1 MIKRYLLIALTIC
14 CAMVLIAGPVN
25 KGNARQIANQFLQKQ
40 GKSVKHEPVRAP
52 QIRGEIGVIDEGAA
66 YYVFDTDDNQG
77 FVIVSGDDRTE
88 PILGYSTNG
97 AFDEDNMP
105 DNLKAWLQGYADQ
118 IELIATGKAMPAKV
132 PLHSEDIAQK
142 MSTTWNQSYPYNGLC
157 NFNSTLCVT
166 GCTATAISQVMNWNQ
181 WPQDATTSIPGY
193 TTRKNSYD
201 IPALAATT
209 FDWANMINDYS
220 SGYTTEQATAVA
232 YLMRYVGQAA
242 KMDYGPSSG
251 ASFGNVIYALV
262 NYFGYDDDIRYVKA
276 TGYTIAQ
283 WDAMIY
289 DELKLRPVPYEGY
302 STGGGHAFVI
312 DGYNSSDGTYYVNWG
327 WGGLHDGYYRLRV
340 MDAKGGGIGA
350 SSTSDGYAQNQGAIF
365 DMKKDDGTHETSGR
379 YFRGYMSMETDGKA
393 MRLYVQNPYCE
404 DITFENGIAMLNSDG
419 SVKEVFDI
427 SSQSYSYSGY
437 YSKGYIPDPN
447 YGMTADNTYK
457 FAFVSR
463 EQGDTEW
470 KKAYDEKCY
479 FEVVFRSYDDY
490 DIIVH
495 PKAELVVTGDEING
509 SLRAMDVHTY
519 NVTLR
524 NDGEE
529 FNNNLYF
536 FLQTPD
542 DSEMKL
548 LSRTSLALESNAT
561 DGVSFPFTPSAPGIY
576 SYKVTTDE
584 DGTNI
589 LADGDQE
596 IGKEKFLATE
606 LSYGVKDDSKLYISF
621 ENNGDVDYN
630 YYFLVVLYY
639 KNSSGEYVTEEQYWS
654 SRTLIPAGGGTG
666 EATFDIGSGK
676 ATNDYMAHIYYKN
689 DYDSDNPDTYYRVLQ
704 DIYFTV
710 GSDGKALVGI
720 EEVTTDTTSTTDG
733 KYYTIDGMLLSGKPA
748 KKGIYI
754 RNGKKVAM

>member
-52 QIRGEIGVIDEGAA
+52 QIRGEIGVIEEGAA

-142 MSTTWNQSYPYNGLC
+142 MSTTWNQSKPYNGLC
-157 NFNSTLCVT
+157 NYNSTLCVT

-193 TTRKNSYD
+193 TTKKNSYN

-220 SGYTTEQATAVA
+220 NGYTTEQATAVA

-251 ASFGNVIYALV
+251 ASFSNVIFALV

-365 DMKKDDGTHETSGR
+365 DIKPEDGTHEASGR

-393 MRLYVQNPYCE
+393 MRLYVQNPYFE

-419 SVKEVFDI
+419 SVKDVFDI

-437 YSKGYIPDPN
+437 YPKGYIPDPN

-495 PKAELVVTGDEING
+495 PKAELVATDANLSGNH
-509 SLRAMDVHTY
+509 RAMDTETF

-529 FNNNLYF
+529 FDGLLYF

-542 DSEMKL
+542 GSEMKL

-561 DGVSFPFTPSAPGIY
+561 DGVSFPFTPSAPGVY
-576 SYKVTTDE
+576 AYKVTTDE

-710 GSDGKALVGI
+710 GSDGKAVVGI
-720 EEVTTDTTSTTDG
+720 EEVTADKPATTDG